1 MQAYCGFHFAYCI
14 FILIICFYVFITVMS
29 LGHLVSQKW
38 TEDFFLS
45 FRNFALA
52 ETAILL
58 AYNLQEQGVNIEIV

>member
-1 MQAYCGFHFAYCI
+1 
-14 FILIICFYVFITVMS
+14 MS